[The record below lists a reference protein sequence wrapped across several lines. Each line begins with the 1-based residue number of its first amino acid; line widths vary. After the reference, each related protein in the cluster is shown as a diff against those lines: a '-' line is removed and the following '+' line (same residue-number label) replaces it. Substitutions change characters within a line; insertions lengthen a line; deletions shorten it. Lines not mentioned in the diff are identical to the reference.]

1 MNKYHFLFIIINNN
15 RDEWEIDVNELEFGE
30 QLGQGGNGQVHK
42 GLWKG
47 TEVAIKMMTADQVT
61 RDMERNFKEEVRA
74 STHVCGVC
82 GVCGVC

>member
-1 MNKYHFLFIIINNN
+1 MS
-15 RDEWEIDVNELEFGE
+15 ELEFGE

-47 TEVAIKMMTADQVT
+47 TEVAIKMMSADQVS

-74 STHVCGVC
+74 PTHACAVCAC
-82 GVCGVC
+82 GER